1 MVITKFDEY
10 IIAYGESWQTKKA
23 GSWQTIIGL
32 QDVNALKASTYL
44 LATAHQHIEDE
55 IFIDK
60 PN

>member
-10 IIAYGESWQTKKA
+10 IIASGESWQTKKA

-32 QDVNALKASTYL
+32 QDVNALKVSAYL
-44 LATAHQHIEDE
+44 LKTARRHIEGN
-55 IFIDK
+55 IFINK